1 MPNAKRSLAAAIALA
16 SLTSISATAEDS
28 AFSQVIAFGD
38 SLTDVGNYQAFTNG
52 GDANDIAINILSQ
65 NLGLGSVTPSCA
77 GLSLCLPEVDDTLS
91 DEALLTSAKE
101 QVASALPNIGTG
113 WAVGGHKA
121 ADVLLNIVGTQNYL
135 AYLEANGLAYDP
147 NMHNF
152 ASALLPDPTRQTAT
166 ELYADLDQ
174 LGLLLLG
181 PTKVA
186 QLLAAAE
193 QYEAAGDAATAA
205 QLKAQATGLEAMIK
219 AAPATIIA
227 DSGTTGN
234 PHPTGRG
241 YLETTLGTADASAL
255 YWVNGGGNDL
265 LSGFKGVAKGEI
277 SIEEATVSAGV
288 ASVMLASAA
297 GALSNAGANYILV
310 SNVPDISK
318 TPVVYKAV
326 KDAVESSESAA
337 QLEAAVAAGLMTQDE
352 ANAKLTA
359 AIDEALLSAN
369 KASEGFNTN
378 LLNLAKDI
386 DGVLMVDQAG
396 LLKVALNNAGQLGLS
411 TEFDQSQY
419 CYDGSGGE
427 CIEHEVY
434 GVNGT
439 APDASK
445 LIFNDT
451 VHPTQVGQQVLA
463 DYYTAIVNAAQVA
476 GQLPDIG
483 AQAARTHTNSLDENL
498 AGVRYSQ
505 AQTGVFAGSVFGDI
519 DYDNSFAADMSG
531 DSNANLI
538 GMTFAL
544 RDNLELG
551 FAVSRSDIDV
561 DNARSDIE
569 STSTNYSL
577 FGRFHHDIFFV
588 EGSATLTD
596 VDFDQVNRA
605 LALGNS
611 FTSELEGDT
620 SGENTTLSLTAGAN
634 LLGES
639 SFQFGPFVGV
649 TRASMEVDG
658 YTEDAIEGF
667 TYTDSADAEYDPIG
681 MHYGDQE
688 RRYTTMRF
696 GAFANKR
703 WNTVNAF
710 AQIWYEDT
718 NGTDEDT
725 LEVGVKSM
733 AGNMNAMPSYS
744 SVDQGMF
751 DDGMGLIAGIRW
763 QAAES
768 IALSANM
775 TSRPAAESA
784 SVNVTYRF

>member
-1 MPNAKRSLAAAIALA
+1 MPNVKRSLAAAIALA
-16 SLTSISATAEDS
+16 TMTSASAFAEES

-38 SLTDVGNYQAFTNG
+38 SLTDVGNYDVFTNG

-65 NLGLGSVTPSCA
+65 NLGLGPVTASCS
-77 GLSLCLPEVDDTLS
+77 GMQSPFCLPAVDPTLS
-91 DEALLTSAKE
+91 PAELEDSVSMQVTSGALNAGS
-101 QVASALPNIGTG
+101 V

-121 ADVLLNIVGTQNYL
+121 ADVLMNVIGTENYL
-135 AYLEANGLAYDP
+135 AFLEANGLQDSPAR
-147 NMHNF
+147 HNVL
-152 ASALLPDPTRQTAT
+152 SALMPHVGADGRPAYPDS
-166 ELYADLDQ
+166 EL
-174 LGLLLLG
+174 LGLLLLKQEEAKQLAIKAK
-181 PTKVA
+181 TA
-186 QLLAAAE
+186 QLQGDLAAAVDLGK
-193 QYEAAGDAATAA
+193 QAEAAKNEAG
-205 QLKAQATGLEAMIK
+205 QALQAIVASTG
-219 AAPATIIA
+219 T
-227 DSGTTGN
+227 SGN
-234 PHPTGRG
+234 PHPLGRG
-241 YLETTLGTADASAL
+241 YLETTSGTADANAL

-265 LSGFKGVAKGEI
+265 LSGFSSFAAGEM
-277 SIEEATVSAGV
+277 SIEEATAEIGIASA
-288 ASVMLASAA
+288 MLATAA
-297 GALSNAGANYILV
+297 GALSGAGANYILV

-318 TPVVYKAV
+318 TPAVYAKITA
-326 KDAVESSESAA
+326 DLNTAVE
-337 QLEAAVAAGLMTQDE
+337 AGLMTQEQAD
-352 ANAKLTA
+352 AKLESSLQQA
-359 AIDEALLSAN
+359 SA
-369 KASEGFNTN
+369 ASEAFNAS
-378 LLNLAKDI
+378 LLAQAKDI

-396 LLKVALNNAGQLGLS
+396 LLKVALENAGQLGLS
-411 TEFDQSQY
+411 AEFDQSQY

-427 CIEHEVY
+427 CIEHPVY
-434 GVNGT
+434 GISQDT
-439 APDASK
+439 ADASK

-505 AQTGVFAGSVFGDI
+505 AQTGVFVGSVFGDI
-519 DYDNSFAADMSG
+519 DYDNGFAADMSG
-531 DSNANLI
+531 NSNANLI
-538 GMTFAL
+538 GMTYAL

-551 FAVSRSDIDV
+551 LAVSRSDIDV

-569 STSTNYSL
+569 SSSTNYSL

-611 FTSELEGDT
+611 FSSELEGDT

-634 LLGES
+634 LFSYS
-639 SFQFGPFVGV
+639 SFQFGPFVGL
-649 TRASMEVDG
+649 TRATMEVDG

-667 TYTDSADAEYDPIG
+667 TYSDLNGNEFDPLG
-681 MHYGDQE
+681 MNYGDQE

-696 GAFANKR
+696 GAFANKS
-703 WNTVNAF
+703 WNTVNAY
-710 AQIWYEDT
+710 AQLWYEDT
-718 NGTDEDT
+718 RGTDEDT

-744 SVDQGMF
+744 SVDQGLF

-768 IALSANM
+768 IALSANV
-775 TSRPAAESA
+775 TSRPTAESA

>member
-16 SLTSISATAEDS
+16 SLTSVSAIAEES

-38 SLTDVGNYQAFTNG
+38 SLTDVGNYDVFTNG

-65 NLGLGSVTPSCA
+65 NLGLGSLAASCA
-77 GLSLCLPEVDDTLS
+77 GMQSSLCLPSIDPALMTNPAKL
-91 DEALLTSAKE
+91 EADVSR
-101 QVASALPNIGTG
+101 QVFNGVNEAGSV

-121 ADVLLNIVGTQNYL
+121 ADVLMNIIGTENYMAFL
-135 AYLEANGLAYDP
+135 QANGLDPDVNRHNLLSAFMPAVDAEGKPAY
-147 NMHNF
+147 
-152 ASALLPDPTRQTAT
+152 PDQ
-166 ELYADLDQ
+166 Q
-174 LGLLLLG
+174 LAGLLKQKLTEAGTYAAMAEAAKAQGDL
-181 PTKVA
+181 VA
-186 QLLAAAE
+186 AAGYQQQALAAKG
-193 QYEAAGDAATAA
+193 EAD
-205 QLKAQATGLEAMIK
+205 QALEEL
-219 AAPATIIA
+219 
-227 DSGTTGN
+227 GTNGN
-234 PHPTGRG
+234 PHPLGRG
-241 YLETTLGTADASAL
+241 YLETTLGTADANAL

-265 LSGFKGVAKGEI
+265 LTGFKKVSSGDMTM
-277 SIEEATVSAGV
+277 EEATAEIGV
-288 ASVMLASAA
+288 ASAMMATAA
-297 GALSNAGANYILV
+297 GALSGAGANYILV

-318 TPVVYKAV
+318 TPAVYAAV
-326 KDAVESSESAA
+326 YEKVNTELT
-337 QLEAAVAAGLMTQDE
+337 QVVAAGQMTQE
-352 ANAKLTA
+352 QANAALPA
-359 AIDEALLSAN
+359 AIDEVLIEAS
-369 KASEGFNTN
+369 KASEAFNAS
-378 LLNLAKDI
+378 LLAQTKDI

-411 TEFDQSQY
+411 AEFDQSQF

-427 CIEHEVY
+427 CIEHPVY
-434 GVNGT
+434 GISQDT
-439 APDASK
+439 ADASK

-483 AQAARTHTNSLDENL
+483 AQAARTHINTLDENL
-498 AGVRYSQ
+498 VGVRYSQ
-505 AQTGVFAGSVFGDI
+505 AQTAVFAGSVFGDI

-538 GMTFAL
+538 GMTYAL

-577 FGRFHHDIFFV
+577 FGRFHHDVFFV
-588 EGSATLTD
+588 EGSMTLTD

-605 LALGNS
+605 LTLGNS
-611 FTSELEGDT
+611 FASELEGDT
-620 SGENTTLSLTAGAN
+620 SGENTTLSLTVGAN
-634 LLGES
+634 LFSES
-639 SFQFGPFVGV
+639 SYQLGPFIGV
-649 TRASMEVDG
+649 TRATMEVDG
-658 YTEDAIEGF
+658 YTEKAIEGF
-667 TYTDSADAEYDPIG
+667 TYTDTQSNEYDPLG
-681 MHYGDQE
+681 MNYGDQE
-688 RRYTTMRF
+688 RDYNTLRF
-696 GAFANKR
+696 GAFANKS
-703 WNTVNAF
+703 WNTVNAY

-718 NGTDEDT
+718 NGTDDDT

-744 SVDQGMF
+744 SVDQGLF

-763 QAAES
+763 QAADS
-768 IALSANM
+768 LALSANV
-775 TSRPAAESA
+775 TSRPAAEQA

>member
-16 SLTSISATAEDS
+16 SLTSVSAIAEES

-38 SLTDVGNYQAFTNG
+38 SLTDVGNYDVFTNG
-52 GDANDIAINILSQ
+52 GDANDIAINIMSQ
-65 NLGLGSVTPSCA
+65 NLGLGPVTPSCA
-77 GLSLCLPEVDDTLS
+77 GLSLCLPEVNENLS
-91 DEALLTSAKE
+91 QEELLASAKA
-101 QVASALPNIGTG
+101 QVANALPNVGTG

-121 ADVLLNIVGTQNYL
+121 ADVLLNIVGTENYL
-135 AYLEANGLAYDP
+135 AYLEANGLTYNP
-147 NMHNF
+147 NMHSF
-152 ASALLPDPTRQTAT
+152 ASALLPDPTRETAT
-166 ELYADLDQ
+166 GLYADLDQ
-174 LGLLLLG
+174 LGLLLQG

-186 QLLAAAE
+186 ELLAAAE
-193 QYEAAGDAATAA
+193 QYEAAGDAVNAATY
-205 QLKAQATGLEAMIK
+205 KAMADGLQAMID
-219 AAPATIIA
+219 AAPAAIIA

-241 YLETTLGTADASAL
+241 YLETTLGTVDANAL

-265 LSGFKGVAKGEI
+265 LSGFTSVAKGEM
-277 SIEEATVSAGV
+277 SIEEATANAGL

-318 TPVVYKAV
+318 TPVVFAKVSSDLKKAV
-326 KDAVESSESAA
+326 EAGQLTQEQASA
-337 QLEAAVAAGLMTQDE
+337 QLASTLEQA
-352 ANAKLTA
+352 
-359 AIDEALLSAN
+359 S
-369 KASEGFNTN
+369 KASEDFNAN
-378 LLNLAKDI
+378 LLAQAKDI

-411 TEFDQSQY
+411 TEFDQGQY
-419 CYDGSGGE
+419 CFDGSGGD
-427 CIEHEVY
+427 CIEHPVY
-434 GVNGT
+434 GISQDT
-439 APDASK
+439 ADASK

-483 AQAARTHTNSLDENL
+483 AQAARTHINSLDENL

-505 AQTGVFAGSVFGDI
+505 AQTAVFAGGIFGDI
-519 DYDNSFAADMSG
+519 DYDNGFAADMSG

-538 GMTFAL
+538 GMTYAL

-577 FGRFHHDIFFV
+577 FGRFHHDVFFV
-588 EGSATLTD
+588 EGSMTLTD
-596 VDFDQVNRA
+596 VDFDQANRA
-605 LALGNS
+605 LTLGNN
-611 FTSELEGDT
+611 FASELEGDT
-620 SGENTTLSLTAGAN
+620 SGENTTLSLTVGAN
-634 LLGES
+634 LFSEA
-639 SFQFGPFVGV
+639 SFQLGPFIGV
-649 TRASMEVDG
+649 TRATMEVDG
-658 YTEDAIEGF
+658 YTEKAIEGF
-667 TYTDSADAEYDPIG
+667 TYTDSMGNEYDPLG
-681 MHYGDQE
+681 MNYGDQE
-688 RRYTTMRF
+688 RDYNTLRF
-696 GAFANKR
+696 GAFANKS
-703 WNTVNAF
+703 WNTINAY
-710 AQIWYEDT
+710 AQVWYEDT
-718 NGTDEDT
+718 NGTDTDT
-725 LEVGVKSM
+725 LVVGVKSM

-744 SVDQGMF
+744 SVDQGLF

-763 QAAES
+763 QAADS
-768 IALSANM
+768 LALSANV
-775 TSRPAAESA
+775 TSRPAAEQA

>member
-1 MPNAKRSLAAAIALA
+1 MPNVKRSLAAAIALA
-16 SLTSISATAEDS
+16 TMTSASAFAEES

-38 SLTDVGNYQAFTNG
+38 SLTDVGNYDVFTNG

-65 NLGLGSVTPSCA
+65 NLGLGPVTASCS
-77 GLSLCLPEVDDTLS
+77 GMQSPFCLPAVDPTLS
-91 DEALLTSAKE
+91 PAELEDSVSMQVTSGALNAGS
-101 QVASALPNIGTG
+101 V

-121 ADVLLNIVGTQNYL
+121 ADVLMNVIGTENYL
-135 AYLEANGLAYDP
+135 AFLEANGLQDSPAR
-147 NMHNF
+147 HNVL
-152 ASALLPDPTRQTAT
+152 SALMPHVGADGRPAYPDS
-166 ELYADLDQ
+166 EL
-174 LGLLLLG
+174 LGLLLLKQEEAKQLAIKAK
-181 PTKVA
+181 TA
-186 QLLAAAE
+186 QLQGDLAAAVDLGK
-193 QYEAAGDAATAA
+193 QAEAAKNEAG
-205 QLKAQATGLEAMIK
+205 QALQAIVASTG
-219 AAPATIIA
+219 T
-227 DSGTTGN
+227 SGN
-234 PHPTGRG
+234 PHPLGRG
-241 YLETTLGTADASAL
+241 YLETTSGTADANAL

-265 LSGFKGVAKGEI
+265 LSGFSSFAAGEM
-277 SIEEATVSAGV
+277 SIEEATAEIGIASA
-288 ASVMLASAA
+288 MLATAA
-297 GALSNAGANYILV
+297 GALSGAGANYILV

-318 TPVVYKAV
+318 TPAVYAKITA
-326 KDAVESSESAA
+326 DLNTAVE
-337 QLEAAVAAGLMTQDE
+337 AGLMTQEQAD
-352 ANAKLTA
+352 AKLESSLQQA
-359 AIDEALLSAN
+359 SA
-369 KASEGFNTN
+369 ASEAFNAS
-378 LLNLAKDI
+378 LLAQAKDI

-396 LLKVALNNAGQLGLS
+396 LLKVALENAGQLGLS
-411 TEFDQSQY
+411 AEFDQSQY

-427 CIEHEVY
+427 CIEHPVY
-434 GVNGT
+434 GISQDT
-439 APDASK
+439 ADASK

-505 AQTGVFAGSVFGDI
+505 AQTGVFVGSVFGDI
-519 DYDNSFAADMSG
+519 DYDNGFAADMSG
-531 DSNANLI
+531 DSNANLM
-538 GMTFAL
+538 GMTYAL

-551 FAVSRSDIDV
+551 LAVSRSDIDV

-611 FTSELEGDT
+611 FSSELEGDT

-634 LLGES
+634 LFSYS
-639 SFQFGPFVGV
+639 SFQFGPFVGL
-649 TRASMEVDG
+649 TRATMEVDG

-667 TYTDSADAEYDPIG
+667 TYSDLNGNEFDPLG
-681 MHYGDQE
+681 MNYGDQE

-696 GAFANKR
+696 GAFANKS
-703 WNTVNAF
+703 WNTVNAY
-710 AQIWYEDT
+710 AQLWYEDT
-718 NGTDEDT
+718 RGTDEDT

-744 SVDQGMF
+744 SVDQGLF

-768 IALSANM
+768 IALSANV
-775 TSRPAAESA
+775 TSRPTAESA

>member
-16 SLTSISATAEDS
+16 SLTSVSAIAEES

-38 SLTDVGNYQAFTNG
+38 SLTDVGNYDVFTNG
-52 GDANDIAINILSQ
+52 GDANDIAINIMSQ
-65 NLGLGSVTPSCA
+65 NLGLGPVTPSCA
-77 GLSLCLPEVDDTLS
+77 GLSLCLPEVNENLS
-91 DEALLTSAKE
+91 QEELLASAKA
-101 QVASALPNIGTG
+101 QVANALPNVGTG

-121 ADVLLNIVGTQNYL
+121 ADVLLNIVGTENYL
-135 AYLEANGLAYDP
+135 AYLKANGLTYNP
-147 NMHNF
+147 NMHSF
-152 ASALLPDPTRQTAT
+152 ASALLPDPTRETAT
-166 ELYADLDQ
+166 GLYADLDQ
-174 LGLLLLG
+174 LGLLLQG

-186 QLLAAAE
+186 EFLAAAE
-193 QYEAAGDAATAA
+193 QYEAAGDAVNAATY
-205 QLKAQATGLEAMIK
+205 KAMADGLQAMID
-219 AAPATIIA
+219 AAPAAIIA

-241 YLETTLGTADASAL
+241 YLETTLGTVDANAL

-265 LSGFKGVAKGEI
+265 LSGFTSVAKGEM
-277 SIEEATVSAGV
+277 SIEEATANAGL

-318 TPVVYKAV
+318 TPVVFAKVSSDLKKAV
-326 KDAVESSESAA
+326 EAGQLTQEQASA
-337 QLEAAVAAGLMTQDE
+337 QLASTLEQA
-352 ANAKLTA
+352 
-359 AIDEALLSAN
+359 S
-369 KASEGFNTN
+369 KASEDFNAN
-378 LLNLAKDI
+378 LLAQAKDI

-411 TEFDQSQY
+411 TEFEQGQY

-434 GVNGT
+434 GANGT
-439 APDASK
+439 NPDASK

-483 AQAARTHTNSLDENL
+483 AQAARTHINSLDENL

-505 AQTGVFAGSVFGDI
+505 AQTAVFAGGIFGDI
-519 DYDNSFAADMSG
+519 DYDNGFAADMSG

-538 GMTFAL
+538 GMTYAL

-577 FGRFHHDIFFV
+577 FGRFHHDVFFV
-588 EGSATLTD
+588 EGSMTLTD
-596 VDFDQVNRA
+596 VDFDQANRA
-605 LALGNS
+605 LTLGNN
-611 FTSELEGDT
+611 FASELEGDT
-620 SGENTTLSLTAGAN
+620 SGENTTLSLTVGAN
-634 LLGES
+634 LFSES
-639 SFQFGPFVGV
+639 SFQLGPFIGV
-649 TRASMEVDG
+649 TRATMEVDG
-658 YTEDAIEGF
+658 YTEKAIEGF
-667 TYTDSADAEYDPIG
+667 TYTDSMGNEYDPLG
-681 MHYGDQE
+681 MNYGDQE
-688 RRYTTMRF
+688 RDYNTLRF
-696 GAFANKR
+696 GAFANKS
-703 WNTVNAF
+703 WNTINAY
-710 AQIWYEDT
+710 AQVWYEDT
-718 NGTDEDT
+718 NGTDTDT

-744 SVDQGMF
+744 SVDQGLF

-763 QAAES
+763 QAADS
-768 IALSANM
+768 LALSANV
-775 TSRPAAESA
+775 TSRPAAEQA

>member
-1 MPNAKRSLAAAIALA
+1 MPNVKRSLAAAIALA
-16 SLTSISATAEDS
+16 TMTSASAFAEES

-38 SLTDVGNYQAFTNG
+38 SLTDVGNYDVFTNG

-65 NLGLGSVTPSCA
+65 NLGLGPVTASCS
-77 GLSLCLPEVDDTLS
+77 GMQSPFCLPAVDPTLS
-91 DEALLTSAKE
+91 PAELEDSVSMQVTSGALNAGS
-101 QVASALPNIGTG
+101 V

-121 ADVLLNIVGTQNYL
+121 ADVLMNVIGTENYL
-135 AYLEANGLAYDP
+135 AFLEANGLQDSPAR
-147 NMHNF
+147 HNVL
-152 ASALLPDPTRQTAT
+152 SALMPHVGADGRPAYPDS
-166 ELYADLDQ
+166 EL
-174 LGLLLLG
+174 LGLLLLKQEEAKQLAIKAK
-181 PTKVA
+181 TA
-186 QLLAAAE
+186 QLQGDLAAAVDLGK
-193 QYEAAGDAATAA
+193 QAEAAKNEAG
-205 QLKAQATGLEAMIK
+205 QALQAIVASTG
-219 AAPATIIA
+219 T
-227 DSGTTGN
+227 SGN
-234 PHPTGRG
+234 PHPLGRG
-241 YLETTLGTADASAL
+241 YLETTSGTADANAL

-265 LSGFKGVAKGEI
+265 LSGFSSFAAGEM
-277 SIEEATVSAGV
+277 SIEEATAEIGIASA
-288 ASVMLASAA
+288 MLATAA
-297 GALSNAGANYILV
+297 GALSGAGANYILV

-318 TPVVYKAV
+318 TPAVYAKITA
-326 KDAVESSESAA
+326 DLNTAVE
-337 QLEAAVAAGLMTQDE
+337 AGLMTQEQAD
-352 ANAKLTA
+352 AKLESSLQQA
-359 AIDEALLSAN
+359 SA
-369 KASEGFNTN
+369 ASEAFNAS
-378 LLNLAKDI
+378 LLAQAKDI

-396 LLKVALNNAGQLGLS
+396 LLKVALENAGQLGLS
-411 TEFDQSQY
+411 AEFDQSQY

-427 CIEHEVY
+427 CIEHPVY
-434 GVNGT
+434 GISQDT
-439 APDASK
+439 ADASK

-505 AQTGVFAGSVFGDI
+505 AQTGVFVGSVFGDI
-519 DYDNSFAADMSG
+519 DYDNGFAADMSG

-538 GMTFAL
+538 GMTYAL

-551 FAVSRSDIDV
+551 LAVSRSDIDV

-611 FTSELEGDT
+611 FSSELEGDT

-634 LLGES
+634 LFSYS
-639 SFQFGPFVGV
+639 SFQFGPFVGL
-649 TRASMEVDG
+649 TRATMEVDG

-667 TYTDSADAEYDPIG
+667 TYSDLNGNEFDPLG
-681 MHYGDQE
+681 MNYGDQE

-696 GAFANKR
+696 GAFANKS
-703 WNTVNAF
+703 WNTVNAY
-710 AQIWYEDT
+710 AQLWYEDT
-718 NGTDEDT
+718 RGTDEDT

-744 SVDQGMF
+744 SVDQGLF

-768 IALSANM
+768 IALSANV
-775 TSRPAAESA
+775 TSRPTAESA

>member
-1 MPNAKRSLAAAIALA
+1 MPNVKRSLAAAIALA
-16 SLTSISATAEDS
+16 TMTSASAFAEES

-38 SLTDVGNYQAFTNG
+38 SLTDVGNYDVFTNG

-65 NLGLGSVTPSCA
+65 NLGLGPVTASCS
-77 GLSLCLPEVDDTLS
+77 GMQSPFCLPAVDPTLS
-91 DEALLTSAKE
+91 PAELEDSVSMQVTSGALNAGS
-101 QVASALPNIGTG
+101 V

-121 ADVLLNIVGTQNYL
+121 ADVLMNVIGTENYL
-135 AYLEANGLAYDP
+135 AFLEANGLQDSPAR
-147 NMHNF
+147 HNVL
-152 ASALLPDPTRQTAT
+152 SALMPHVGADGRPAYPDS
-166 ELYADLDQ
+166 EL
-174 LGLLLLG
+174 LGLLLLKQEEAKQLAIKAK
-181 PTKVA
+181 TA
-186 QLLAAAE
+186 QLQGDLAAAVDLGK
-193 QYEAAGDAATAA
+193 QAEAAKNEAG
-205 QLKAQATGLEAMIK
+205 QALQAIVASTG
-219 AAPATIIA
+219 T
-227 DSGTTGN
+227 SGN
-234 PHPTGRG
+234 PHPLGRG
-241 YLETTLGTADASAL
+241 YLETTSGTADANAL

-265 LSGFKGVAKGEI
+265 LSGFSSFAAGEM
-277 SIEEATVSAGV
+277 SIEEATAEIGIASA
-288 ASVMLASAA
+288 MLATAA
-297 GALSNAGANYILV
+297 GALSGAGANYILV

-318 TPVVYKAV
+318 TPAVYAKITANLNT
-326 KDAVESSESAA
+326 AVE
-337 QLEAAVAAGLMTQDE
+337 AGLMTQEQAD
-352 ANAKLTA
+352 AKLESSLQQA
-359 AIDEALLSAN
+359 SA
-369 KASEGFNTN
+369 ASEAFNAS
-378 LLNLAKDI
+378 LLAQAKDI

-396 LLKVALNNAGQLGLS
+396 LLKVALENAGQLGLS
-411 TEFDQSQY
+411 AEFDQSQY

-427 CIEHEVY
+427 CIEHPVY
-434 GVNGT
+434 GISQDT
-439 APDASK
+439 ADASK

-505 AQTGVFAGSVFGDI
+505 AQTGVFVGSVFGDI
-519 DYDNSFAADMSG
+519 DYDNGFAADMSG

-538 GMTFAL
+538 GMTYAL

-551 FAVSRSDIDV
+551 LAVSRSDIDV

-611 FTSELEGDT
+611 FSSELEGDT

-634 LLGES
+634 LFSYS
-639 SFQFGPFVGV
+639 SFQFGPFVGL
-649 TRASMEVDG
+649 TRATMEVDG

-667 TYTDSADAEYDPIG
+667 TYSDLNGNEFDPLG
-681 MHYGDQE
+681 MNYGDQE

-696 GAFANKR
+696 GAFANKS
-703 WNTVNAF
+703 WNTVNAY
-710 AQIWYEDT
+710 AQLWYEDT
-718 NGTDEDT
+718 RGTDEDT

-744 SVDQGMF
+744 SVDQGLF

-768 IALSANM
+768 IALSANV
-775 TSRPAAESA
+775 TSRPTAESA

>member
-1 MPNAKRSLAAAIALA
+1 MPNVKHSLAAAIALA
-16 SLTSISATAEDS
+16 TMTSASAFAEKS

-38 SLTDVGNYQAFTNG
+38 SLTDVGNYDVFTNG

-65 NLGLGSVTPSCA
+65 NLGLGSIAASCS
-77 GLSLCLPEVDDTLS
+77 GMQSSYCLPNVNPSLSEVELAQS
-91 DEALLTSAKE
+91 VAE
-101 QVASALPNIGTG
+101 QVLTG
-113 WAVGGHKA
+113 ANNAGPVWAVGGHKA
-121 ADVLLNIVGTQNYL
+121 ADVLMNVIGTENYMTYL
-135 AYLEANGLAYDP
+135 QASGLEADISR
-147 NMHNF
+147 HNLL
-152 ASALLPDPTRQTAT
+152 SALMPQAGEDGLPVYPDSQ
-166 ELYADLDQ
+166 Q
-174 LGLLLLG
+174 LGLLVLKQ
-181 PTKVA
+181 TEA
-186 QLLAAAE
+186 ATLAAQA
-193 QYEAAGDAATAA
+193 EAAAATGDMATAA
-205 QLKAQATGLEAMIK
+205 DLAAQATAAGNEANQAFQAIV
-219 AAPATIIA
+219 AS
-227 DSGTTGN
+227 SGTYGN
-234 PHPTGRG
+234 PHPLGKG
-241 YLETTLGTADASAL
+241 YLETTISADANAL

-265 LSGFKGVAKGEI
+265 ISGFESVADGEM
-277 SIEEATVSAGV
+277 SMDEATAEIGIASA
-288 ASVMLASAA
+288 MLATAA
-297 GALSNAGANYILV
+297 GALSGAGANYILV

-318 TPVVYKAV
+318 TPAVYAKIST
-326 KDAVESSESAA
+326 DLNTAVE
-337 QLEAAVAAGLMTQDE
+337 AGLMTQEQAD
-352 ANAKLTA
+352 AKLESSLQQA
-359 AIDEALLSAN
+359 SA
-369 KASEGFNTN
+369 ASEAFNAS
-378 LLNLAKDI
+378 LLAQAKDI

-396 LLKVALNNAGQLGLS
+396 LLKVALENAGQLGLS
-411 TEFDQSQY
+411 AEFDQSQF
-419 CYDGSGGE
+419 CYDGSGGK
-427 CIEHEVY
+427 CIEHPVY
-434 GVNGT
+434 GISQDT
-439 APDASK
+439 ADASK

-463 DYYTAIVNAAQVA
+463 DYYTSIVNAAQVA

-505 AQTGVFAGSVFGDI
+505 AQTGVFVGSVFGDI
-519 DYDNSFAADMSG
+519 DYDNGFAADMSG
-531 DSNANLI
+531 DSDANLI
-538 GMTFAL
+538 GMTYAL

-551 FAVSRSDIDV
+551 LAISRSDIDV

-611 FTSELEGDT
+611 FSSELEGDT

-634 LLGES
+634 LFSYS

-649 TRASMEVDG
+649 TKATMEVDG
-658 YTEDAIEGF
+658 YTEDSIEGF
-667 TYTDSADAEYDPIG
+667 TYTNQAGNEFDPLG
-681 MHYGDQE
+681 MNYGDQE

-696 GAFANKR
+696 GAFANKS
-703 WNTVNAF
+703 WNTVNAY

-718 NGTDEDT
+718 RGNDEDT

-744 SVDQGMF
+744 SVDQGLF

-763 QAAES
+763 QAAEA
-768 IALSANM
+768 IALSANV
-775 TSRPAAESA
+775 TSRPTAETA